1 METIIREKPFVD
13 VILPNYNKAEF
24 LDEAINSVIFQSY
37 KNWKLLIIDD
47 GSNDASSKIILK
59 YKNEK
64 NIKTIFLSKNKGVS
78 FSRNLGIRLSN
89 SKYIA
94 FIDSD
99 DYWTKDKLTEQILF
113 MEKFNYEFTYTNYT
127 PFTLK
132 KGLKK
137 FKKLILPPN
146 SFSFKEFVHNTSI
159 GMSSVIIKRS
169 ILRNIIFKKLKICE
183 DYLFKCEILKKNIT
197 ARKFNQ
203 NTMFYRIVKN
213 SLQSSKFRN
222 LYWIWHINKKYNK
235 LTIFNNLK
243 SILLITIS
251 SIKRYGIK

>member
-24 LDEAINSVIFQSY
+24 LEEAIQSVVSQSY

-47 GSNDASSKIILK
+47 FSNDASSKIISR
-59 YKNEK
+59 YKNNK

-78 FSRNLGIRLSN
+78 FCRNLGIRLSN

-99 DYWTKDKLTEQILF
+99 DYWTKDKLVEQIAF
-113 MEKFNYEFTYTNYT
+113 MEKFNYVFTYTNYT

-132 KGLKK
+132 KIKK
-137 FKKLILPPN
+137 EILPPN
-146 SFSFKEFVHNTSI
+146 SFNFKEFIHNTSI

-169 ILRNIIFKKLKICE
+169 IVRNIIFKKLKICE
-183 DYLFKCEILKKNIT
+183 DYLFKCEIFKNNNT
-197 ARKFNQ
+197 AIKFNR
-203 NTMFYRIVKN
+203 NTMFYRITKN
-213 SLQSSKFRN
+213 SLQSSKIRN
-222 LYWIWHINKKYNK
+222 LYWIWYINKKYNK
-235 LTIFNNLK
+235 LTFFNNLK
-243 SILLITIS
+243 SVLFISIS

>member
-1 METIIREKPFVD
+1 MKTFVKEQVFVD

-24 LDEAINSVIFQSY
+24 LEEAINSVITQSY

-47 GSNDASSKIILK
+47 GSNDTSSNIILK

-64 NIKTIFLSKNKGVS
+64 KIKTIFLSKNKGVS

-99 DYWTKDKLTEQILF
+99 DYWTKDKLAEQILF

-127 PFTLK
+127 PFTLT

-146 SFSFKEFVHNTSI
+146 SFSFKEFLHNTSI

-251 SIKRYGIK
+251 SMKRYGIK